1 MDRLAEYRTQVQA
14 LLRRYASEDT
24 GSNDVE
30 VQLLFDTERDH
41 YQWMNIGWEGF
52 NRIYRSIVHFDI
64 KDGKVWLQQNL
75 TDENPAEDLVA
86 AGLPR
91 EDIILG
97 LQPPYKRHYTGN
109 GSDEDAQQ
117 TGYQIDV
124 PI

>member
-1 MDRLAEYRTQVQA
+1 MDRLTQYRTQVQA

-24 GSNDVE
+24 GSDAVE

-52 NRIYRSIVHFDI
+52 NRIYRCIVHFDI
-64 KDGKVWLQQNL
+64 KDDKVWLQQNL

-86 AGLPR
+86 LGIPR

-97 LQPPYKRHYTGN
+97 LQPPCKRKYTNYGN
-109 GSDEDAQQ
+109 AAVADATMQLN
-117 TGYQIDV
+117 V
-124 PI
+124 AS